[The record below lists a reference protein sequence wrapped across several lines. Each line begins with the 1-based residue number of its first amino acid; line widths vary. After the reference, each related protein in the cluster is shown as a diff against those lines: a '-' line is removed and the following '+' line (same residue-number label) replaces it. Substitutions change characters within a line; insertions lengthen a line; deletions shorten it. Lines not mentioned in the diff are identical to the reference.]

1 MPEGL
6 QLKSGGYHCKND
18 DCMNGNIFYPDLET
32 AWKKCGELYE
42 CASILKWTNGQ
53 FALRRSNDD
62 FDSNSILKHVEYKC
76 DGNKIKFSHS
86 FNLLI
91 VILSVS

>member
-76 DGNKIKFSHS
+76 HGNEIKSHILFSS
-86 FNLLI
+86 
-91 VILSVS
+91 